1 MGQNSNQTM
10 AQGGAAAMSGS
21 DSQNIATGLGQV
33 MNQGAVGQGAGVNP

>member
-21 DSQNIATGLGQV
+21 DIQNMATGSGQA
-33 MNQGAVGQGAGVNP
+33 MDQGAVGQGAGVNP